1 MPESLV
7 ATSRQEKR
15 APLSPLQVF
24 VRVGSSGN
32 AASGAELVAG
42 DAEVE
47 GGHRRDGDE
56 GRLQIGLAF
65 ARLRRQQVQE
75 ELQEQSSLLCRWV
88 LLRHF

>member
-24 VRVGSSGN
+24 VRVGSSGD

-47 GGHRRDGDE
+47 GGHR
-56 GRLQIGLAF
+56 
-65 ARLRRQQVQE
+65 
-75 ELQEQSSLLCRWV
+75 
-88 LLRHF
+88 